1 MKQLDIV
8 LQIETWIP
16 VKLTIVVNAS
26 FVHLHLIWGV
36 CLCLRESC
44 DGKDVCDGTG
54 LDRPGHSLVGKLP
67 ACSRNEFSS

>member
-36 CLCLRESC
+36 C
-44 DGKDVCDGTG
+44 VCVCVRAVMVRMFVMVQG
-54 LDRPGHSLVGKLP
+54 
-67 ACSRNEFSS
+67 